1 MKLVGGI
8 LVREAP
14 DRDAPRRTAGGFY
27 RTAENAGMTLGG
39 VPLVDAQDAVVA
51 AVRMAYRVA
60 EAQIERS
67 NRLAQRLRTA
77 GDQAVGPDSGRQ
89 AVDATEK
96 LLFNAAMS
104 GLGWL
109 ENVAAEGDSPIKRLL
124 ATQYRMLGTMLG
136 IVDPSSDAP
145 PDRAGRR
152 AERRGAPPDAGS
164 DTRTSRQQAT
174 APPSSLR
181 IVHRSERGRAVRVTD
196 WVLTVHNELRAPV
209 TFYPQ
214 TPGDDQVIS
223 AEFTVTADA
232 VATLRVGVEA
242 GIHPG
247 RWRGAICDE
256 SQLQVGWIEIEV

>member
-14 DRDAPRRTAGGFY
+14 DRDAPKRTAGGFY

-124 ATQYRMLGTMLG
+124 ATQYRMLGMMLG
-136 IVDPSSDAP
+136 IVDPASDRA
-145 PDRAGRR
+145 PDRAARR
-152 AERRGAPPDAGS
+152 ADRAAGAPGASS
-164 DTRTSRQQAT
+164 DTRAARPGAP
-174 APPSSLR
+174 PPSSLR
-181 IVHRSERGRAVRVTD
+181 IVHRLARGRAVRVTD
-196 WVLTVHNELRAPV
+196 WVLSVHGELRAPI

-214 TPGDDQVIS
+214 TPGEDQVLGGD
-223 AEFTVTADA
+223 FTVTADR
-232 VATLRVGVEA
+232 VATLRLGVEA
-242 GIHPG
+242 SIHPG